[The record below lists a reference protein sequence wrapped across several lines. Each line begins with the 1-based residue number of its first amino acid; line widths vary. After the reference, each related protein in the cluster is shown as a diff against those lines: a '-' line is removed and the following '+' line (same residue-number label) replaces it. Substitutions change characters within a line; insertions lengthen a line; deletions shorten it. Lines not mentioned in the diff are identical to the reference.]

1 METHFEASA
10 GEAADPRLI
19 PGISNY
25 CHRWCERCPFTD
37 RCMAFRE
44 TSRYERD
51 NPDAGPLDHV
61 EDSLRKTTALLAEWS
76 EREGIDFEK
85 VQAEAKSDEMRA
97 DLNHAD
103 EMIDTDPLVKAAKEY
118 GHRALDI
125 VKGLEKTERLSTWPP
140 QVRAA
145 IETIDWYALYVSV
158 KVHLALHVLSTAK
171 GDEIE
176 NYGLQ
181 SDWNLSA
188 KAARMAIAESCRAW
202 AIVLDAGNAP
212 PQSFFRE
219 LVGLLTSIDTDLSGR
234 FSRAMEGVRPGFDE
248 PDVAAGA
255 LTTLECFEPR
265 SWQRSGQ

>member
-1 METHFEASA
+1 MEIDFEAA
-10 GEAADPRLI
+10 DRETADPRLI
-19 PGISNY
+19 PGIYNY

-44 TSRYERD
+44 TSSYERD
-51 NPDAGPLDHV
+51 NPDARPLDHV
-61 EDSLRKTTALLAEWS
+61 EDSLRKTAALLAEWS
-76 EREGIDFEK
+76 EREGIDFER
-85 VQAEAKSDEMRA
+85 VQAEAKSGEMMA
-97 DLNHAD
+97 ELNQAD
-103 EMIDTDPLVKAAKEY
+103 EMIDTDPVVKAAKEY
-118 GHRALDI
+118 GHRAFDI
-125 VKGLEKTERLSTWPP
+125 VKGLEKAERLLTWPP
-140 QVRAA
+140 QVQAA
-145 IETIDWYALYVSV
+145 IETIGWYAFYVSV
-158 KVHLALHVLSTAK
+158 KVHRALHGLSAAN

-176 NYGLQ
+176 KYGLQ

-212 PQSFFRE
+212 AQSRLRE
-219 LVGLLTSIDTDLSGR
+219 LVALLNSIDTDLARR

-265 SWQRSGQ
+265 SWQRAG